1 MPEPTNVILSAI
13 DIKKLYYCDPSLVS
27 ADLTE
32 AGVKALLANQ
42 GVKELINVHQDT
54 WTIEETE
61 ASQESYRN
69 QLNGEVY
76 RKGKKQMGDLNFNF
90 TLGQYDYPTK
100 AAFLGGTATAT
111 SWKRAR
117 GAVNIHMC
125 LIALTDDDQY
135 AILPYASIAGREN
148 TTDGAVGLP
157 VVGSMVSPKTA
168 AIAPEYWFDKAA
180 VDAANAG

>member
-1 MPEPTNVILSAI
+1 MADTSNVILSAI
-13 DIKKLYYCDPSLVS
+13 DIKELYYCDPSKIT

-32 AGVKALLANQ
+32 KALKTLLA
-42 GVKELINVHQDT
+42 GSDVKKLLNIHQDT
-54 WTIEETE
+54 WQIEETE
-61 ASQESYRN
+61 ASQDSYRN

-90 TLGQYDYPTK
+90 TLGQYDYQTK
-100 AAFLGGTATAT
+100 ADFLGGTATAT

-117 GAVNIHMC
+117 GAVDIHKC

-135 AILPYASIAGREN
+135 AVLPYASIAGREA

-157 VVGSMVSPKTA
+157 VVGSMVSPKNT

-180 VDAANAG
+180 VDAAT

>member
-1 MPEPTNVILSAI
+1 MADNANVILSAI
-13 DIKKLYYCDPSLVS
+13 DIKKLFYCDPSLVA
-27 ADLTE
+27 ADLTL
-32 AGVKALLANQ
+32 AGLKALLAND
-42 GVKELINVHQDT
+42 GVKEVINVHQDT
-54 WTIEETE
+54 WTLEETE

-90 TLGQYDYPTK
+90 TIGQYDYPTK
-100 AAFLGGTATAT
+100 AEFLGGTATAT

-117 GAVNIHMC
+117 GAVDIHKC

-135 AILPYASIAGREN
+135 AVLPYASIAGREA

-157 VVGSMVSPKTA
+157 VVGSMVAPKNT